1 VPPASPTLGEVIR
14 RFGAALRQQRGAAM
28 TPAQDAVLSALGRGR
43 TAALGGHLYRCEH
56 CGAEHPAY
64 NSCRSRHGPAC
75 LGHKSAAWLAARAEE
90 VLPVPY
96 FHVVFTVPAPIAALA
111 LGNKKLLYGILFRA
125 TAQTLLQLARD
136 PQHLG
141 AAIGFL
147 AILHTWTQ
155 TLLHH
160 PHLHCVVPGGGLSR
174 DGTRWLACRAGFFL
188 PVKVLSALFRAKFLA
203 FLDEAARRGQL
214 RFAGATAALAEPAAW
229 AAFLTTMRGEA
240 WVGYA
245 KPPFGSPAQV
255 LKYLARYPH
264 RVAISN
270 RRIAAVTDAHVA
282 FRYRDRH
289 RGATMRTMTLA
300 GVEFL
305 RRFLLHV
312 LPKGFVRIRHFGLFA
327 NRLRHRQL
335 ARCRALLA
343 APVPAAACPPRLQ
356 QAAPSETDAE
366 VHDDREPRRC
376 PICGLGRLR
385 FARRLPPTL
394 EGSPARDPLTPP
406 DTS

>member
-1 VPPASPTLGEVIR
+1 VNESSPTLGDVVR
-14 RFGAALRQQRGAAM
+14 RFAPALLSARGEAV
-28 TPAQDAVLSALGRGR
+28 TPAQRAVLLAVGRCR
-43 TAALGGHLYRCEH
+43 TAALGGHVYRCDH

-64 NSCRSRHGPAC
+64 NSCRSRHCPAC

-90 VLPVPY
+90 LLPVPY

-111 LGNKKLLYGILFRA
+111 LGNKQRLYGILFRA
-125 TAQTLLQLARD
+125 AAQTLLQIARD
-136 PQHLG
+136 PRHLG

-160 PHLHCVVPGGGLSR
+160 PHLHCVVPGGGLAP
-174 DGTRWLACRAGFFL
+174 DGARWLACRAGFFL
-188 PVKVLSALFRAKFLA
+188 PVTVLSALFRGKFLA
-203 FLDEAARRGQL
+203 LLDEAARRGQV
-214 RFAGATAALAEPAAW
+214 RFAGSTAALADPAAW
-229 AAFLTTMRGEA
+229 AAFLRKMRREA
-240 WVGYA
+240 WVVYA

-255 LKYLARYPH
+255 LKYLARYTH

-270 RRIAAVTDAHVA
+270 RRLVSHTDAHVS
-282 FRYRDRH
+282 FRYRDRQ
-289 RGATMRTMTLA
+289 RGDVTRTITLS

-327 NRLRHRQL
+327 NRLRQRSL
-335 ARCRALLA
+335 TRCRALLG
-343 APVPAAACPPRLQ
+343 APAPAMASPPPPERG
-356 QAAPSETDAE
+356 AETDTDADP
-366 VHDDREPRRC
+366 HDERDPRRC
-376 PICGLGRLR
+376 PRCGIGRLR
-385 FARRLPPTL
+385 WMGRLRPTV
-394 EGSPARDPLTPP
+394 ESSPARHPLPPP

>member
-1 VPPASPTLGEVIR
+1 VPQSSPTLGDVIR

-28 TPAQDAVLSALGRGR
+28 TPAQDAVLSALGRCR

-64 NSCRSRHGPAC
+64 NSCRSRHCPAC
-75 LGHKSAAWLAARAEE
+75 LGHKSAAWLAARAAEL
-90 VLPVPY
+90 LPVPY

-111 LGNKKLLYGILFRA
+111 LGNKQRLYGILFRA
-125 TAQTLLQLARD
+125 AAQTLLQIATD

-155 TLLHH
+155 TLGHH

-174 DGTRWLACRAGFFL
+174 DGTRWIACQEDFFL
-188 PVKVLSALFRAKFLA
+188 PVKVLSALFRGKFLA
-203 FLDEAARRGQL
+203 LLDEAARRGQL
-214 RFAGATAALAEPAAW
+214 RFAGATAALADPAAW
-229 AAFLTTMRGEA
+229 AAFLTTLRREA
-240 WVGYA
+240 WVVYA
-245 KPPFGSPAQV
+245 KPPFGSPARV
-255 LKYLARYPH
+255 LKYLARYTH

-282 FRYRDRH
+282 FRYRDRQ
-289 RGATMRTMTLA
+289 RGDVTRTMTLD

-327 NRLRHRQL
+327 NRLRQRRL
-335 ARCRALLA
+335 ACCRALLGT
-343 APVPAAACPPRLQ
+343 PGPAAACPPVLPP
-356 QAAPSETDAE
+356 AAQSDPDAE
-366 VHDDREPRRC
+366 VHDERETRRC
-376 PICGLGRLR
+376 PRCGIGRLR
-385 FARRLPPTL
+385 CVGRLRPTL
-394 EGSPARDPLTPP
+394 ERSAARTPLPPP